1 MEVEVRKAKAE
12 DIPILVRMQ
21 HGLMEHHLALSKND
35 ANGREQRRL
44 VDNLGAVWG
53 KWVRKWMK
61 SRDGLV
67 LVATADGEIV
77 GYSLNFIKD
86 NVPVYK
92 LRKIGYVGDL
102 FIRREFRGRGIG
114 SKFKSEAFGW
124 FRKKGMK
131 YASICVHENNREAR
145 KLYNEWGFE
154 DFHIEMRR
162 KL

>member
-1 MEVEVRKAKAE
+1 
-12 DIPILVRMQ
+12 
-21 HGLMEHHLALSKND
+21 MEHHLALSKND
-35 ANGREQRRL
+35 AKGREQRKTVGNMKL
-44 VDNLGAVWG
+44 VWE
-53 KWVRKWMK
+53 KWVRKWIA
-61 SRDGLV
+61 SANGLV
-67 LVATADGEIV
+67 LVATVGGEVV

-92 LRKIGYVGDL
+92 VRKIGYVGDL
-102 FIRREFRGRGIG
+102 FIQKGFRGKGIG
-114 SKFKSEAFGW
+114 SKFKSEAFRW

-145 KLYNEWGFE
+145 KLYNVWGFE